1 MSNLIDTNT
10 LLSQLRVAAH
20 RAGLSGA
27 TTAESASPSSG
38 ATEFAEALKQGI
50 QHVNDRTQ
58 HAGSMAADFER
69 GVEGVELSQV
79 MVEMQKARI
88 SFEALSQVR
97 NKMITAY
104 KDIMNMP
111 I

>member
-1 MSNLIDTNT
+1 MSNLVDTNT

-27 TTAESASPSSG
+27 ATDEIPSTG
-38 ATEFAEALKQGI
+38 AAEFAEALKQGI
-50 QHVNDRTQ
+50 QNVNARQQ
-58 HAGSMAADFER
+58 HAAGMAVDFER

>member
-1 MSNLIDTNT
+1 MSNLVDTNT
-10 LLSQLRVAAH
+10 LLSQLRVAAL
-20 RAGLSGA
+20 RAGLSGT
-27 TTAESASPSSG
+27 TTAETASTTSG

-50 QHVNDRTQ
+50 RQVNDRQ
-58 HAGSMAADFER
+58 AHAASMAVDFER

-104 KDIMNMP
+104 KDIMSMP

>member
-27 TTAESASPSSG
+27 ATAESASPSSG
-38 ATEFAEALKQGI
+38 AAEFAEALKQGI

>member
-10 LLSQLRVAAH
+10 LLSQLRVAAN
-20 RAGLSGA
+20 RAGLSNMS
-27 TTAESASPSSG
+27 TAESASSTSG
-38 ATEFAEALKQGI
+38 TSEFADALKQGI
-50 QHVNDRTQ
+50 QQVNEMQ
-58 HAGSMAADFER
+58 QSAQSMAVDFER

>member
-1 MSNLIDTNT
+1 MSNLVDTNT

-20 RAGLSGA
+20 RAGLSGM
-27 TTAESASPSSG
+27 TTAETALPPSG

-50 QHVNDRTQ
+50 KNVNERQQ
-58 HAGSMAADFER
+58 HAAGMAVDFER

>member
-1 MSNLIDTNT
+1 
-10 LLSQLRVAAH
+10 
-20 RAGLSGA
+20 
-27 TTAESASPSSG
+27 
-38 ATEFAEALKQGI
+38 
-50 QHVNDRTQ
+50 
-58 HAGSMAADFER
+58 MAADFER